1 MKHCRTKAARL
12 FIYLIF
18 SVFVVLNVFPLLWL
32 LVSSFK
38 TNKEFM
44 ADLFSLPKKLM
55 AENYVAAW
63 EYSGIGKY
71 VFNSVLVTVG
81 SVSIILVLAVMIA
94 YVLARYRFRG
104 RNMVYV
110 YFLFGMLI
118 PIHTTLVPLFTMFK
132 SLHWLNRRFTLF
144 LPYISFYMPFAIYI
158 LESYIRS
165 IPVEMDEAA
174 VMDGA
179 GRFQILFRIIFPM
192 AGPALA
198 TVCVMTF
205 LNIWNDFVFPLILIS
220 SDKYKTIQ
228 LGLQNF
234 IGPMSANYPQLMA
247 ALVIS
252 TTPVFCLYLLF
263 QKKLITG
270 MTAGAVKG

>member
-18 SVFVVLNVFPLLWL
+18 SVFVVINVFPLLWL

-132 SLHWLNRRFTLF
+132 SLHWLNRWFTLF

-179 GRFQILFRIIFPM
+179 GRFQILFRIIFPSEFYRPHVRKLPAVDGS
-192 AGPALA
+192 AGHLNHPCVLSVPAVPEK
-198 TVCVMTF
+198 TDYR
-205 LNIWNDFVFPLILIS
+205 NDGRSRERV
-220 SDKYKTIQ
+220 
-228 LGLQNF
+228 GGN
-234 IGPMSANYPQLMA
+234 M
-247 ALVIS
+247 V
-252 TTPVFCLYLLF
+252 
-263 QKKLITG
+263 
-270 MTAGAVKG
+270 

>member
-1 MKHCRTKAARL
+1 MKNSGIKISRF
-12 FIYLIF
+12 FIYFIF

-32 LVSSFK
+32 FVSSFK

-44 ADLFSLPKKLM
+44 ANLFSLPKKLIVK
-55 AENYVAAW
+55 NYVAAW
-63 EYSGIGKY
+63 EYSRIGKY
-71 VFNSVLVTVG
+71 VFNSVFVTVG
-81 SVSIILVLAVMIA
+81 SVIIILVLAIMIA
-94 YVLARYRFRG
+94 YVLARFKFKG
-104 RNMVYV
+104 RKMMYV

-132 SLHWLNRRFTLF
+132 SLHWLDKRFTLF

-165 IPVEMDEAA
+165 IPIEMDEAA

-179 GRFQILFRIIFPM
+179 GRFQVLFRIVFPM
-192 AGPALA
+192 ASPALA

-205 LNIWNDFVFPLILIS
+205 LNIWNDFVFPLILVS

>member
-110 YFLFGMLI
+110 YFLCGMLI

-132 SLHWLNRRFTLF
+132 SLHWLNRRFTLL

>member
-12 FIYLIF
+12 FIYLAF
-18 SVFVVLNVFPLLWL
+18 SVFVVLNAFPLLWL

-71 VFNSVLVTVG
+71 VFNSVMVSVG

-104 RNMVYV
+104 RNTVYV

-132 SLHWLNRRFTLF
+132 SLHWLNRWFTLF

-220 SDKYKTIQ
+220 GDKYKTIQ

-270 MTAGAVKG
+270 MAAGAVKG